1 VEISLREGV
10 HPQFLR
16 SVEIG
21 DDPAYTQKQVD
32 YHYERIAT
40 MHKNLPIY
48 RKVTALTLLVL
59 LFFYVLFYGQD
70 AQQV

>member
-1 VEISLREGV
+1 M
-10 HPQFLR
+10 Q
-16 SVEIG
+16 
-21 DDPAYTQKQVD
+21 
-32 YHYERIAT
+32 
-40 MHKNLPIY
+40 KNLPIY